1 LFFSVI
7 HFRFLRVVFSVLF
20 RQALAKPAFFI
31 TLMTNRWMV
40 RIFADARRELRPMGG
55 SLAAALASLDVG
67 TLFFVAI
74 CVTVLLGLFL
84 LHAWLQEGNRALAWW
99 SLGYLIGSASG
110 VLWRFGDA
118 VAPAVPAGTST
129 VLLFAAVGM
138 TWSGARSFHGRPI
151 RWPVMAFGAAFWM
164 VASFFPAFVE
174 SAASRIVV
182 SALIVAGYTFL
193 TAAELRRERRRSLI
207 RRWPAIFVPML
218 HGAIFLLPV
227 ALATLCRTGEGGQG
241 LARGWIA
248 VFTIEI
254 VLYVV
259 GTAFIVLILAKDLT
273 VNRYKMAAA
282 TDPLTGLLNRR
293 GFFEAAGSLMA
304 ISRRRHMAPIS
315 VLAFDLD
322 HFKAI
327 NDKSGHAAGDAV
339 LQLFAKVARDTLRA
353 TDIVG
358 RLGGEEFVA
367 VLPSTA
373 AEATVAAERVRAA
386 LAATGIVRNGRRIT
400 ATVSIGVASGSPASA
415 IDLLITRADDALYRA
430 KANGRDRVE
439 IAGGPIEIPA
449 AGQEQAVGV
458 ARRRQRKEEGA
469 AIDDAPERC
478 AA

>member
-1 LFFSVI
+1 MVVPRSV
-7 HFRFLRVVFSVLF
+7 SV
-20 RQALAKPAFFI
+20 
-31 TLMTNRWMV
+31 
-40 RIFADARRELRPMGG
+40 
-55 SLAAALASLDVG
+55 
-67 TLFFVAI
+67 
-74 CVTVLLGLFL
+74 
-84 LHAWLQEGNRALAWW
+84 
-99 SLGYLIGSASG
+99 
-110 VLWRFGDA
+110 
-118 VAPAVPAGTST
+118 
-129 VLLFAAVGM
+129 
-138 TWSGARSFHGRPI
+138 
-151 RWPVMAFGAAFWM
+151 
-164 VASFFPAFVE
+164 
-174 SAASRIVV
+174 
-182 SALIVAGYTFL
+182 
-193 TAAELRRERRRSLI
+193 
-207 RRWPAIFVPML
+207 
-218 HGAIFLLPV
+218 
-227 ALATLCRTGEGGQG
+227 
-241 LARGWIA
+241 A

-304 ISRRRHMAPIS
+304 ISRRRHMAPIG